1 MAQKYVLRK
10 IGKHLCNVVLVA
22 GTSAQLLA
30 PLVHADEAPASPATE
45 VAEGAPVASPEVA
58 TPTTATPT
66 SVTAETEGNTTV
78 EPERVVETTLAPPTV
93 GPNGEGTETNPPAEK
108 PVAEQ
113 QHKFSYNLNIEYEYQ
128 GSVIKVDATRTVDV
142 PDRVSADKGLD
153 AESSEIQAKT
163 GQMMIKDGIQY
174 RLASVKSITK
184 EAFEEGPTRTHVN
197 MKIRFELE
205 VIDQTTGETPT
216 SETPTSE
223 TPTSET
229 PTSETPTSETQQ
241 PRPVETFVTMTMI
254 DNKGAFVQPKV
265 RWTSPLDVETTYPV
279 GSQILVDET
288 YYEVLMV
295 HAESIV
301 TPRPD
306 MDRDLREIAYTV
318 EVKPVRT
325 VRFGYEL
332 NTIYRY
338 KDKQVKFEKVI
349 NVYDTRQT
357 RNGVLTMAI
366 YNFRNNTTDVVAQN
380 VHYKVKSIREEAG
393 DKEIRHGESIQVVN
407 LIVEL
412 DLANPVILNQ
422 DEAPTP
428 DLQEKPEAEAP
439 ISETGGSEELPAPD
453 ENVPTSETPTS
464 ETPTSETPTSET
476 PTSEDVVPNKDTENP
491 VVPSDAKPEPA
502 LVTTETPTIVSET
515 PKDATGPG
523 TSQDEPSADV
533 TGKDQPVIENNANH
547 LVGGGQTTEKPKE
560 ESSDKERLPETGTES
575 VIGTVIAGIG
585 SILGSIGLVA
595 RKKQ

>member
-1 MAQKYVLRK
+1 
-10 IGKHLCNVVLVA
+10 
-22 GTSAQLLA
+22 
-30 PLVHADEAPASPATE
+30 
-45 VAEGAPVASPEVA
+45 
-58 TPTTATPT
+58 
-66 SVTAETEGNTTV
+66 
-78 EPERVVETTLAPPTV
+78 
-93 GPNGEGTETNPPAEK
+93 
-108 PVAEQ
+108 
-113 QHKFSYNLNIEYEYQ
+113 
-128 GSVIKVDATRTVDV
+128 
-142 PDRVSADKGLD
+142 
-153 AESSEIQAKT
+153 
-163 GQMMIKDGIQY
+163 
-174 RLASVKSITK
+174 
-184 EAFEEGPTRTHVN
+184 
-197 MKIRFELE
+197 
-205 VIDQTTGETPT
+205 
-216 SETPTSE
+216 
-223 TPTSET
+223 
-229 PTSETPTSETQQ
+229 
-241 PRPVETFVTMTMI
+241 MTMI

-265 RWTSPLDVETTYPV
+265 RWTSPLDVETTYPL
-279 GSQILVDET
+279 GSQVLVDET
-288 YYEVLMV
+288 YYEVVVV

-412 DLANPVILNQ
+412 ESPKPIILDQ
-422 DEAPTP
+422 DEVPTP

-439 ISETGGSEELPAPD
+439 TSETGGSEELPAPD

-464 ETPTSETPTSET
+464 ETPTSETPTSE
-476 PTSEDVVPNKDTENP
+476 DVVPNKDNENP
-491 VVPSDAKPEPA
+491 VVPSDTKPEPA
-502 LVTTETPTIVSET
+502 LVTTETPTTVSET
-515 PKDATGPG
+515 PKVDETPKGDAPKDATGPG

-560 ESSDKERLPETGTES
+560 EASDKERLPETGTES

>member
-78 EPERVVETTLAPPTV
+78 EPERVVETTLAPPAV
-93 GPNGEGTETNPPAEK
+93 GPNGEGTETNPPVEK

-229 PTSETPTSETQQ
+229 PTSETQH
-241 PRPVETFVTMTMI
+241 PRPAETFVTMTMI

-439 ISETGGSEELPAPD
+439 TSETGGSEELPAPD

-464 ETPTSETPTSET
+464 E
-476 PTSEDVVPNKDTENP
+476 VPKKDDENP
-491 VVPSDAKPEPA
+491 VIPSDTKPEPA
-502 LVTTETPTIVSET
+502 VVTTETPTTVSETPKTET

-523 TSQDEPSADV
+523 TSKEEPSADV
-533 TGKDQPVIENNANH
+533 IGKDQPVIENNANR

-560 ESSDKERLPETGTES
+560 ETDDKGRLPETGAES

-585 SILGSIGLVA
+585 SILGSIGLVV

>member
-1 MAQKYVLRK
+1 MKQKYVLRK

-30 PLVHADEAPASPATE
+30 PLVHADEVPASPATE

-66 SVTAETEGNTTV
+66 SATAETEGNTTV
-78 EPERVVETTLAPPTV
+78 EPERVVETTLAPPAV
-93 GPNGEGTETNPPAEK
+93 GPNGEGAETNPPVEK

-142 PDRVSADKGLD
+142 PDRASADKGLD

-223 TPTSET
+223 T
-229 PTSETPTSETQQ
+229 QQ
-241 PRPVETFVTMTMI
+241 PRPAETFVTMTMI

-265 RWTSPLDVETTYPV
+265 RWTSPLDVETTYPL
-279 GSQILVDET
+279 GSQVLVDET
-288 YYEVLMV
+288 YYEVVVV

-428 DLQEKPEAEAP
+428 DLQEKPEAEVP
-439 ISETGGSEELPAPD
+439 TSETGGSEELPAPD

-464 ETPTSETPTSET
+464 ETPTSE
-476 PTSEDVVPNKDTENP
+476 DVVPNKDTENP
-491 VVPSDAKPEPA
+491 VIPSDTKPEPA
-502 LVTTETPTIVSET
+502 LVTTEKPTTVSETPKADETPKAET

-547 LVGGGQTTEKPKE
+547 LVGGNQTTEKPKE
-560 ESSDKERLPETGTES
+560 ETSDKERLPETGTES
-575 VIGTVIAGIG
+575 VIGTLIAGIG

>member
-1 MAQKYVLRK
+1 MKRKYVLRK

-30 PLVHADEAPASPATE
+30 PLVHADEVPASPATE
-45 VAEGAPVASPEVA
+45 VAQNTPVASPEVA

-66 SVTAETEGNTTV
+66 SATAETEGNTTV
-78 EPERVVETTLAPPTV
+78 EPERVVETTLAPPAV
-93 GPNGEGTETNPPAEK
+93 GPNGEGAETNPPTEK

-142 PDRVSADKGLD
+142 PDRASADKGLD

-223 TPTSET
+223 TPQS
-229 PTSETPTSETQQ
+229 
-241 PRPVETFVTMTMI
+241 RPAETFVTMTMV

-265 RWTSPLDVETTYPV
+265 RWNSPLDVETTYPV

-338 KDKQVKFEKVI
+338 KNKQVKFEKVI

-366 YNFRNNTTDVVAQN
+366 YNFRNSTTDVVAQN

-422 DEAPTP
+422 DETPTP

-439 ISETGGSEELPAPD
+439 TSETGGSEELPAPD

-464 ETPTSETPTSET
+464 ETPTSE
-476 PTSEDVVPNKDTENP
+476 DVVPNKDTENP
-491 VVPSDAKPEPA
+491 VIPSDTKPEPA
-502 LVTTETPTIVSET
+502 LVTTETPTTVFETPKADETPKAET

-523 TSQDEPSADV
+523 TSQDEPSTDV

-547 LVGGGQTTEKPKE
+547 LVGGNQTTEKPKE
-560 ESSDKERLPETGTES
+560 EASDKERLPETGTES
-575 VIGTVIAGIG
+575 VIGTLIAGIG

>member
-1 MAQKYVLRK
+1 
-10 IGKHLCNVVLVA
+10 
-22 GTSAQLLA
+22 
-30 PLVHADEAPASPATE
+30 
-45 VAEGAPVASPEVA
+45 
-58 TPTTATPT
+58 
-66 SVTAETEGNTTV
+66 
-78 EPERVVETTLAPPTV
+78 
-93 GPNGEGTETNPPAEK
+93 
-108 PVAEQ
+108 
-113 QHKFSYNLNIEYEYQ
+113 
-128 GSVIKVDATRTVDV
+128 
-142 PDRVSADKGLD
+142 
-153 AESSEIQAKT
+153 
-163 GQMMIKDGIQY
+163 
-174 RLASVKSITK
+174 
-184 EAFEEGPTRTHVN
+184 
-197 MKIRFELE
+197 
-205 VIDQTTGETPT
+205 
-216 SETPTSE
+216 
-223 TPTSET
+223 
-229 PTSETPTSETQQ
+229 
-241 PRPVETFVTMTMI
+241 MTMI

-265 RWTSPLDVETTYPV
+265 RWNSPLDVETTYPV

-338 KDKQVKFEKVI
+338 NDKQVKFEKVI

-439 ISETGGSEELPAPD
+439 TSETGGSEELPAPD

-464 ETPTSETPTSET
+464 ETPTSETPKVDEA
-476 PTSEDVVPNKDTENP
+476 PKV
-491 VVPSDAKPEPA
+491 
-502 LVTTETPTIVSET
+502 ET

-523 TSQDEPSADV
+523 TSKEEPSADV

-560 ESSDKERLPETGTES
+560 EASDKERLPETGAES
-575 VIGTVIAGIG
+575 VIGTLIAGIG

>member
-1 MAQKYVLRK
+1 MKQKYVLRK

-30 PLVHADEAPASPATE
+30 PLVHADEVPASPATE
-45 VAEGAPVASPEVA
+45 VAQNTPVASPEVA

-66 SVTAETEGNTTV
+66 SATAETEGNTTV
-78 EPERVVETTLAPPTV
+78 EPERVVETTLAPPAV
-93 GPNGEGTETNPPAEK
+93 GPNGEGTETNPPVEK

-128 GSVIKVDATRTVDV
+128 GSVLKVDATRTVDV
-142 PDRVSADKGLD
+142 PDRASADKGLD
-153 AESSEIQAKT
+153 VESSEIQAKT

-184 EAFEEGPTRTHVN
+184 ESFEEGPTRTHVN

-205 VIDQTTGETPT
+205 VIDQTTG
-216 SETPTSE
+216 
-223 TPTSET
+223 ET

-265 RWTSPLDVETTYPV
+265 RWTSPLDVETTYPL
-279 GSQILVDET
+279 GSQVLVDET
-288 YYEVLMV
+288 YYEVVVV

-412 DLANPVILNQ
+412 ESPKPIILDQ
-422 DEAPTP
+422 DEVPTP

-439 ISETGGSEELPAPD
+439 TSETGGSEELPAPD

-464 ETPTSETPTSET
+464 ETPTSETPTSE
-476 PTSEDVVPNKDTENP
+476 DVVPNKDNENP
-491 VVPSDAKPEPA
+491 VVPSDTKPEPA
-502 LVTTETPTIVSET
+502 LVTTETPTTVSET
-515 PKDATGPG
+515 PKVDETPKGDAPKDATGPG

-560 ESSDKERLPETGTES
+560 EASDKERLPETGTES

>member
-1 MAQKYVLRK
+1 MQKYVLRK

-22 GTSAQLLA
+22 GTSAQLLT
-30 PLVHADEAPASPATE
+30 PLVHADEVPASPATE
-45 VAEGAPVASPEVA
+45 ATQGAPVVSPEVE
-58 TPTTATPT
+58 TPTSATPT
-66 SVTAETEGNTTV
+66 SATAETEGNTTV
-78 EPERVVETTLAPPTV
+78 EPERVVETTLAPPAV
-93 GPNGEGTETNPPAEK
+93 GPNGEGTETNPPIEK

-142 PDRVSADKGLD
+142 PDRASADKGLD
-153 AESSEIQAKT
+153 VESSEIQAKT

-223 TPTSET
+223 T
-229 PTSETPTSETQQ
+229 QH
-241 PRPVETFVTMTMI
+241 PRPAETFVTMTMI

-265 RWTSPLDVETTYPV
+265 RWTSPLDVETTYPL
-279 GSQILVDET
+279 GSQVLVDET
-288 YYEVLMV
+288 YYEVVVV

-422 DEAPTP
+422 DETPTP

-439 ISETGGSEELPAPD
+439 TSETGGSEELPAPD

-464 ETPTSETPTSET
+464 ETPTSETPTSE
-476 PTSEDVVPNKDTENP
+476 DVVPNKDTENP
-491 VVPSDAKPEPA
+491 VIPSDTKPEPA
-502 LVTTETPTIVSET
+502 LVTTETPNTVSETPKADEAPKVET

-547 LVGGGQTTEKPKE
+547 LVGGNQTTEKPKE
-560 ESSDKERLPETGTES
+560 EASDKERLPETGTES
-575 VIGTVIAGIG
+575 VIGTLIVGIG

>member
-1 MAQKYVLRK
+1 
-10 IGKHLCNVVLVA
+10 
-22 GTSAQLLA
+22 
-30 PLVHADEAPASPATE
+30 
-45 VAEGAPVASPEVA
+45 
-58 TPTTATPT
+58 
-66 SVTAETEGNTTV
+66 
-78 EPERVVETTLAPPTV
+78 
-93 GPNGEGTETNPPAEK
+93 
-108 PVAEQ
+108 
-113 QHKFSYNLNIEYEYQ
+113 
-128 GSVIKVDATRTVDV
+128 
-142 PDRVSADKGLD
+142 
-153 AESSEIQAKT
+153 
-163 GQMMIKDGIQY
+163 
-174 RLASVKSITK
+174 
-184 EAFEEGPTRTHVN
+184 
-197 MKIRFELE
+197 
-205 VIDQTTGETPT
+205 
-216 SETPTSE
+216 
-223 TPTSET
+223 
-229 PTSETPTSETQQ
+229 
-241 PRPVETFVTMTMI
+241 MTMV

-265 RWTSPLDVETTYPV
+265 RWNSPLDVETTYPL

-288 YYEVLMV
+288 YYEVVVV

-428 DLQEKPEAEAP
+428 DLQEKPEAEVP
-439 ISETGGSEELPAPD
+439 TSETGGSEELPAPD

-464 ETPTSETPTSET
+464 E
-476 PTSEDVVPNKDTENP
+476 DVVPNKDTENP
-491 VVPSDAKPEPA
+491 VIPSDTKPEPA
-502 LVTTETPTIVSET
+502 LVTTETPTTVSET
-515 PKDATGPG
+515 PKGDAPKDATGPG

-547 LVGGGQTTEKPKE
+547 LVGGNQTTEKPKE
-560 ESSDKERLPETGTES
+560 EASDKERLPETGAES

>member
-1 MAQKYVLRK
+1 
-10 IGKHLCNVVLVA
+10 
-22 GTSAQLLA
+22 
-30 PLVHADEAPASPATE
+30 
-45 VAEGAPVASPEVA
+45 
-58 TPTTATPT
+58 
-66 SVTAETEGNTTV
+66 
-78 EPERVVETTLAPPTV
+78 
-93 GPNGEGTETNPPAEK
+93 
-108 PVAEQ
+108 
-113 QHKFSYNLNIEYEYQ
+113 
-128 GSVIKVDATRTVDV
+128 
-142 PDRVSADKGLD
+142 
-153 AESSEIQAKT
+153 
-163 GQMMIKDGIQY
+163 
-174 RLASVKSITK
+174 
-184 EAFEEGPTRTHVN
+184 
-197 MKIRFELE
+197 
-205 VIDQTTGETPT
+205 
-216 SETPTSE
+216 
-223 TPTSET
+223 
-229 PTSETPTSETQQ
+229 
-241 PRPVETFVTMTMI
+241 MI
-254 DNKGAFVQPKV
+254 DNKGAFVQSKV
-265 RWTSPLDVETTYPV
+265 RWTSPLDVETTYPL
-279 GSQILVDET
+279 GSQVLVDET
-288 YYEVLMV
+288 YYEVVVV

-428 DLQEKPEAEAP
+428 DLQEKPEAEVP
-439 ISETGGSEELPAPD
+439 TSETGGSEELPAPD

-464 ETPTSETPTSET
+464 ETPTSETPTSE
-476 PTSEDVVPNKDTENP
+476 EVVPNKDNENP
-491 VVPSDAKPEPA
+491 VIPSDTKP
-502 LVTTETPTIVSET
+502 ET
-515 PKDATGPG
+515 PKNV
-523 TSQDEPSADV
+523 S
-533 TGKDQPVIENNANH
+533 GKDQPVIENNANH
-547 LVGGGQTTEKPKE
+547 LVGGNQTTEKPKE
-560 ESSDKERLPETGTES
+560 EASDKERLPETGTES

-585 SILGSIGLVA
+585 SILGSVGLVA

>member
-1 MAQKYVLRK
+1 
-10 IGKHLCNVVLVA
+10 
-22 GTSAQLLA
+22 
-30 PLVHADEAPASPATE
+30 
-45 VAEGAPVASPEVA
+45 
-58 TPTTATPT
+58 
-66 SVTAETEGNTTV
+66 
-78 EPERVVETTLAPPTV
+78 
-93 GPNGEGTETNPPAEK
+93 
-108 PVAEQ
+108 
-113 QHKFSYNLNIEYEYQ
+113 
-128 GSVIKVDATRTVDV
+128 
-142 PDRVSADKGLD
+142 
-153 AESSEIQAKT
+153 
-163 GQMMIKDGIQY
+163 
-174 RLASVKSITK
+174 
-184 EAFEEGPTRTHVN
+184 
-197 MKIRFELE
+197 
-205 VIDQTTGETPT
+205 
-216 SETPTSE
+216 
-223 TPTSET
+223 
-229 PTSETPTSETQQ
+229 
-241 PRPVETFVTMTMI
+241 MTMI

-265 RWTSPLDVETTYPV
+265 RWNSPLDVETTYPV

-380 VHYKVKSIREEAG
+380 VHYKVKSIREESG

-439 ISETGGSEELPAPD
+439 TSETGGSEELPAPD

-464 ETPTSETPTSET
+464 ETPMSETPTSET
-476 PTSEDVVPNKDTENP
+476 PTSEEVVPNKDNENP
-491 VVPSDAKPEPA
+491 VVPSDTKPEPA
-502 LVTTETPTIVSET
+502 LVTTETPTTVSETPKVDEAPKVET

-523 TSQDEPSADV
+523 TLQDEPSKDV

-575 VIGTVIAGIG
+575 VIGTLIAGIG

>member
-1 MAQKYVLRK
+1 MTQKHVLRK
-10 IGKHLCNVVLVA
+10 IGKHLCNVVLVT

-30 PLVHADEAPASPATE
+30 PLVHADEVPASPATE
-45 VAEGAPVASPEVA
+45 VGQNAPVASPEVV

-66 SVTAETEGNTTV
+66 SATAETEGNTTV
-78 EPERVVETTLAPPTV
+78 EPERVVETTLAPPAV
-93 GPNGEGTETNPPAEK
+93 GPNGEGAETNPPTEK

-142 PDRVSADKGLD
+142 PDRASADKGLD

-223 TPTSET
+223 T
-229 PTSETPTSETQQ
+229 QQ
-241 PRPVETFVTMTMI
+241 PRPAETFVTMTMV

-265 RWTSPLDVETTYPV
+265 RWNSPLDVETTYPL

-288 YYEVLMV
+288 YYEVVVV

-357 RNGVLTMAI
+357 RNGVLTMTI

-428 DLQEKPEAEAP
+428 DLQEKPESEAP
-439 ISETGGSEELPAPD
+439 TSETGGSEELPAPE

-464 ETPTSETPTSET
+464 ETPTSETPTSE
-476 PTSEDVVPNKDTENP
+476 EVVPNKDNEKP
-491 VVPSDAKPEPA
+491 VVPSDTKPEPA
-502 LVTTETPTIVSET
+502 LVTTETPTTVSET
-515 PKDATGPG
+515 PKGDVPKDATGPG
-523 TSQDEPSADV
+523 TSKDEPSADV

-560 ESSDKERLPETGTES
+560 ESSDKERLPETGAES

>member
-1 MAQKYVLRK
+1 M
-10 IGKHLCNVVLVA
+10 
-22 GTSAQLLA
+22 
-30 PLVHADEAPASPATE
+30 
-45 VAEGAPVASPEVA
+45 
-58 TPTTATPT
+58 
-66 SVTAETEGNTTV
+66 
-78 EPERVVETTLAPPTV
+78 
-93 GPNGEGTETNPPAEK
+93 
-108 PVAEQ
+108 
-113 QHKFSYNLNIEYEYQ
+113 
-128 GSVIKVDATRTVDV
+128 
-142 PDRVSADKGLD
+142 
-153 AESSEIQAKT
+153 
-163 GQMMIKDGIQY
+163 
-174 RLASVKSITK
+174 
-184 EAFEEGPTRTHVN
+184 
-197 MKIRFELE
+197 
-205 VIDQTTGETPT
+205 
-216 SETPTSE
+216 
-223 TPTSET
+223 
-229 PTSETPTSETQQ
+229 
-241 PRPVETFVTMTMI
+241 
-254 DNKGAFVQPKV
+254 
-265 RWTSPLDVETTYPV
+265 
-279 GSQILVDET
+279 
-288 YYEVLMV
+288 
-295 HAESIV
+295 

-357 RNGVLTMAI
+357 RNGVLTMTI

-393 DKEIRHGESIQVVN
+393 DKDIRHGESIQVVN

-428 DLQEKPEAEAP
+428 DLQEKPESEAP
-439 ISETGGSEELPAPD
+439 TSETGGSEELPAPD

-476 PTSEDVVPNKDTENP
+476 PTSEEVVPNKDNENP
-491 VVPSDAKPEPA
+491 VVPSDTKPEPA
-502 LVTTETPTIVSET
+502 LVTTETPTTVSET
-515 PKDATGPG
+515 PKGDAPKDATGPG
-523 TSQDEPSADV
+523 TSKDEPSVDV

-560 ESSDKERLPETGTES
+560 ESSDKERLPETGAES
-575 VIGTVIAGIG
+575 VIGAVIAGIG

>member
-1 MAQKYVLRK
+1 MAQKHVLRK
-10 IGKHLCNVVLVA
+10 IGKHLCNVVLVT

-30 PLVHADEAPASPATE
+30 PLVHADEVPASPATE
-45 VAEGAPVASPEVA
+45 VAQNAPVASPEVA

-66 SVTAETEGNTTV
+66 SAAVETEGNTTV
-78 EPERVVETTLAPPTV
+78 EPERVVETTLAPPAV
-93 GPNGEGTETNPPAEK
+93 GPNGEGAETNPPVEK

-142 PDRVSADKGLD
+142 PDRASADKGLD

-229 PTSETPTSETQQ
+229 PTSETQQ

-265 RWTSPLDVETTYPV
+265 RWTSPLDVETTYPL
-279 GSQILVDET
+279 GSQVLVDET
-288 YYEVLMV
+288 YYEVVVV

-357 RNGVLTMAI
+357 RNGVLTMTI
-366 YNFRNNTTDVVAQN
+366 YNFRNNTTDVMAQN

-439 ISETGGSEELPAPD
+439 TSETGGSEELPAPD

-464 ETPTSETPTSET
+464 ETPTSE
-476 PTSEDVVPNKDTENP
+476 DVVPNKDTENP
-491 VVPSDAKPEPA
+491 VIPSDTKPEPA
-502 LVTTETPTIVSET
+502 VVTTETPTTVSETPKSDT

-547 LVGGGQTTEKPKE
+547 LVGGNQTTEKPKE
-560 ESSDKERLPETGTES
+560 ETSDKERLPETGTES
-575 VIGTVIAGIG
+575 VIGTLIAGIG

>member
-1 MAQKYVLRK
+1 
-10 IGKHLCNVVLVA
+10 
-22 GTSAQLLA
+22 
-30 PLVHADEAPASPATE
+30 
-45 VAEGAPVASPEVA
+45 
-58 TPTTATPT
+58 
-66 SVTAETEGNTTV
+66 
-78 EPERVVETTLAPPTV
+78 
-93 GPNGEGTETNPPAEK
+93 
-108 PVAEQ
+108 
-113 QHKFSYNLNIEYEYQ
+113 
-128 GSVIKVDATRTVDV
+128 
-142 PDRVSADKGLD
+142 
-153 AESSEIQAKT
+153 
-163 GQMMIKDGIQY
+163 
-174 RLASVKSITK
+174 
-184 EAFEEGPTRTHVN
+184 
-197 MKIRFELE
+197 
-205 VIDQTTGETPT
+205 
-216 SETPTSE
+216 
-223 TPTSET
+223 
-229 PTSETPTSETQQ
+229 
-241 PRPVETFVTMTMI
+241 MTMI

-265 RWTSPLDVETTYPV
+265 RWTSPLDVETTYPL
-279 GSQILVDET
+279 GSQVLVDET
-288 YYEVLMV
+288 YYEVVVV

-428 DLQEKPEAEAP
+428 DLQEKPEAE
-439 ISETGGSEELPAPD
+439 
-453 ENVPTSETPTS
+453 
-464 ETPTSETPTSET
+464 TPTSETPTSET
-476 PTSEDVVPNKDTENP
+476 PTSEDVVPNKDNENP

-502 LVTTETPTIVSET
+502 LVTTETPTTVSET
-515 PKDATGPG
+515 PKVETPKTETPKDTTGPG

-560 ESSDKERLPETGTES
+560 EASDKERLPETGTES

>member
-205 VIDQTTGETPT
+205 VIDQTTG
-216 SETPTSE
+216 ETPTSE

>member
-1 MAQKYVLRK
+1 MTRKYVLRK

-30 PLVHADEAPASPATE
+30 PLVHADEVPASPATE

-58 TPTTATPT
+58 TPTSATPT
-66 SVTAETEGNTTV
+66 SATAETEGNTTV
-78 EPERVVETTLAPPTV
+78 EPERVVETTLAPPAV
-93 GPNGEGTETNPPAEK
+93 GPNGEGAETNPPVEK
-108 PVAEQ
+108 PIAEQ

-142 PDRVSADKGLD
+142 PDRASADKGLD

-229 PTSETPTSETQQ
+229 PTSETQQ
-241 PRPVETFVTMTMI
+241 PRPAETFVTMTMI

-265 RWTSPLDVETTYPV
+265 RWTSPLDVETTYPL
-279 GSQILVDET
+279 GSQVLVDET
-288 YYEVLMV
+288 YYEVVVV

-301 TPRPD
+301 TSRPD

-357 RNGVLTMAI
+357 LNGVLTMAI

-439 ISETGGSEELPAPD
+439 TSETGGSEELPAPD

-464 ETPTSETPTSET
+464 ETPTSE
-476 PTSEDVVPNKDTENP
+476 DVVPNKDTENP
-491 VVPSDAKPEPA
+491 VIPSDTKPEPA
-502 LVTTETPTIVSET
+502 LVTTETPTTVSET
-515 PKDATGPG
+515 PKVETPKTETPKDTTGPG

-560 ESSDKERLPETGTES
+560 EASDKERLPETGAES

>member
-1 MAQKYVLRK
+1 MKQKYVLRK

-30 PLVHADEAPASPATE
+30 PLVHADEVPASPATE
-45 VAEGAPVASPEVA
+45 VAQNTPVASPEVA

-66 SVTAETEGNTTV
+66 SATAETEGNTTV
-78 EPERVVETTLAPPTV
+78 EPERVVETTLAPPAV
-93 GPNGEGTETNPPAEK
+93 GPNGEGTETNPPTEK

-142 PDRVSADKGLD
+142 PDRASADKGLD

-223 TPTSET
+223 T
-229 PTSETPTSETQQ
+229 QQ
-241 PRPVETFVTMTMI
+241 PRPAETFVTMTMV

-265 RWTSPLDVETTYPV
+265 RWNSPLDVETTYPL

-288 YYEVLMV
+288 YYEVVVV

-439 ISETGGSEELPAPD
+439 TSETGGSEELPAPD

-464 ETPTSETPTSET
+464 EE
-476 PTSEDVVPNKDTENP
+476 VVPNKDNENP
-491 VVPSDAKPEPA
+491 VVPSDTKPEPA
-502 LVTTETPTIVSET
+502 LVTTETPTTVSET
-515 PKDATGPG
+515 PKGDAPKDATGPG
-523 TSQDEPSADV
+523 TSKDEPSADV

-560 ESSDKERLPETGTES
+560 EASDKERLPETGAES

>member
-1 MAQKYVLRK
+1 M
-10 IGKHLCNVVLVA
+10 
-22 GTSAQLLA
+22 
-30 PLVHADEAPASPATE
+30 
-45 VAEGAPVASPEVA
+45 
-58 TPTTATPT
+58 
-66 SVTAETEGNTTV
+66 
-78 EPERVVETTLAPPTV
+78 
-93 GPNGEGTETNPPAEK
+93 
-108 PVAEQ
+108 
-113 QHKFSYNLNIEYEYQ
+113 
-128 GSVIKVDATRTVDV
+128 
-142 PDRVSADKGLD
+142 D

-174 RLASVKSITK
+174 RLASVKSVTK
-184 EAFEEGPTRTHVN
+184 ESFEEGPTRTHVN

-205 VIDQTTGETPT
+205 VIDQTTGA
-216 SETPTSE
+216 TPTSE

-241 PRPVETFVTMTMI
+241 PRPAETFVTMTMV

-265 RWTSPLDVETTYPV
+265 RWNSPLDVETTYPL

-288 YYEVLMV
+288 YYEVVVV

-412 DLANPVILNQ
+412 ESPKPIILDQ
-422 DEAPTP
+422 DAVPTP

-439 ISETGGSEELPAPD
+439 TSETGGSEELPAPD

-464 ETPTSETPTSET
+464 E
-476 PTSEDVVPNKDTENP
+476 DVVPNKDNENP
-491 VVPSDAKPEPA
+491 VVPSDTKPEPA
-502 LVTTETPTIVSET
+502 LVTTETPTTVSETPKVDETPKVET

-547 LVGGGQTTEKPKE
+547 LVGGNQTTEKPKE
-560 ESSDKERLPETGTES
+560 EASDKERLPETGAES

>member
-78 EPERVVETTLAPPTV
+78 EPERVVETTLAPPAV
-93 GPNGEGTETNPPAEK
+93 GPNGEGTETNPPVEK

-229 PTSETPTSETQQ
+229 PTSETPTSETQH
-241 PRPVETFVTMTMI
+241 PRPAETFVTMTMI

-439 ISETGGSEELPAPD
+439 TSETGGSEELPAPD

-464 ETPTSETPTSET
+464 E
-476 PTSEDVVPNKDTENP
+476 VPKKDDENP
-491 VVPSDAKPEPA
+491 VIPSDTKPEPA
-502 LVTTETPTIVSET
+502 VVTTETPTTVSETPKTET

-523 TSQDEPSADV
+523 TSKEEPSADV
-533 TGKDQPVIENNANH
+533 IGKDQPVIENNANR

-560 ESSDKERLPETGTES
+560 ETDDKGRLPETGAES

-585 SILGSIGLVA
+585 SILGSIGLVV

>member
-45 VAEGAPVASPEVA
+45 VAEGAPVASPEVT

-223 TPTSET
+223 T
-229 PTSETPTSETQQ
+229 QQ

-265 RWTSPLDVETTYPV
+265 RWTSPLDVETTYPL
-279 GSQILVDET
+279 GSQVLVDET
-288 YYEVLMV
+288 YYEVVVV

-439 ISETGGSEELPAPD
+439 TSETGGSEELPAPD

-464 ETPTSETPTSET
+464 ETPTSE
-476 PTSEDVVPNKDTENP
+476 DVVPNKDTENP
-491 VVPSDAKPEPA
+491 VIPSDTKPEPA
-502 LVTTETPTIVSET
+502 LVTTETPTTVSETPKVDEAPKVET

-533 TGKDQPVIENNANH
+533 SGKDQPVIENNANH

-575 VIGTVIAGIG
+575 VIGTLIAGIG

>member
-1 MAQKYVLRK
+1 MAQKHVLRK

-22 GTSAQLLA
+22 GTSAQLVA

-45 VAEGAPVASPEVA
+45 VTEGAPVASPEVA
-58 TPTTATPT
+58 TSTSATPT
-66 SVTAETEGNTTV
+66 SQATPEIEGNTTV
-78 EPERVVETTLAPPTV
+78 EPERVVETTLAPPAV
-93 GPNGEGTETNPPAEK
+93 GQNGEGTETNPPVEK

-142 PDRVSADKGLD
+142 PDRASADKGLD
-153 AESSEIQAKT
+153 VESSEIQAKT

-223 TPTSET
+223 T
-229 PTSETPTSETQQ
+229 QQ
-241 PRPVETFVTMTMI
+241 PRPAETFVTMTMV

-265 RWTSPLDVETTYPV
+265 RWNSPLDVETTYPL

-288 YYEVLMV
+288 YYEVVVV

-357 RNGVLTMAI
+357 RNGVLMMTI
-366 YNFRNNTTDVVAQN
+366 YNFRNNTTDVVVQN

-439 ISETGGSEELPAPD
+439 TSETGGSEELPAPD
-453 ENVPTSETPTS
+453 ENVPTSDTPTS
-464 ETPTSETPTSET
+464 ETPTSETPTSE
-476 PTSEDVVPNKDTENP
+476 EVVPNKDNENP
-491 VVPSDAKPEPA
+491 VVPSDTKPEPA
-502 LVTTETPTIVSET
+502 LVTTETPTTVSET
-515 PKDATGPG
+515 PKGDAPKDATGPG

-560 ESSDKERLPETGTES
+560 ESSDKERLPETGAES

-585 SILGSIGLVA
+585 SILGSIGLVV

>member
-1 MAQKYVLRK
+1 
-10 IGKHLCNVVLVA
+10 
-22 GTSAQLLA
+22 
-30 PLVHADEAPASPATE
+30 
-45 VAEGAPVASPEVA
+45 
-58 TPTTATPT
+58 
-66 SVTAETEGNTTV
+66 
-78 EPERVVETTLAPPTV
+78 
-93 GPNGEGTETNPPAEK
+93 
-108 PVAEQ
+108 
-113 QHKFSYNLNIEYEYQ
+113 
-128 GSVIKVDATRTVDV
+128 
-142 PDRVSADKGLD
+142 
-153 AESSEIQAKT
+153 
-163 GQMMIKDGIQY
+163 
-174 RLASVKSITK
+174 
-184 EAFEEGPTRTHVN
+184 
-197 MKIRFELE
+197 
-205 VIDQTTGETPT
+205 
-216 SETPTSE
+216 
-223 TPTSET
+223 
-229 PTSETPTSETQQ
+229 
-241 PRPVETFVTMTMI
+241 MI

-265 RWTSPLDVETTYPV
+265 RWTSPLDVETTYPL
-279 GSQILVDET
+279 GSQVLVDET
-288 YYEVLMV
+288 YYEVVVV

-366 YNFRNNTTDVVAQN
+366 YNFRNNTTDVVVQD

-393 DKEIRHGESIQVVN
+393 DKEMRHGESIQVVN

-412 DLANPVILNQ
+412 ESPKPIILDQ
-422 DEAPTP
+422 DEVPTP

-439 ISETGGSEELPAPD
+439 TSETGGSEELPAPD

-464 ETPTSETPTSET
+464 ETPTSETPTSE
-476 PTSEDVVPNKDTENP
+476 DVVPNKDTENP
-491 VVPSDAKPEPA
+491 VIPSDTKPEPA
-502 LVTTETPTIVSET
+502 LVTTETPTTVSETPKADETPKAET

-523 TSQDEPSADV
+523 TSQDEPSADF

-575 VIGTVIAGIG
+575 VIGTLIAGIG

>member
-30 PLVHADEAPASPATE
+30 PFVHADEVPASPATE
-45 VAEGAPVASPEVA
+45 VAQNTPVASPEVA

-66 SVTAETEGNTTV
+66 SATAETEGNTTV
-78 EPERVVETTLAPPTV
+78 EPERVVETTLAPPAV
-93 GPNGEGTETNPPAEK
+93 GPNGEGAETNPPVEK

-142 PDRVSADKGLD
+142 PDRASADKGLD

-163 GQMMIKDGIQY
+163 GQIFIKDGIQY
-174 RLASVKSITK
+174 RLSSVKSITR
-184 EAFEEGPTRTHVN
+184 EAFEEGPTRTHIN

-216 SETPTSE
+216 SET
-223 TPTSET
+223 
-229 PTSETPTSETQQ
+229 QQ
-241 PRPVETFVTMTMI
+241 PRPAETFVTMTMV

-265 RWTSPLDVETTYPV
+265 RWNSPLDVETTYPL

-288 YYEVLMV
+288 YYEVVVV

-301 TPRPD
+301 TLRPD

-439 ISETGGSEELPAPD
+439 TSETGGSEELPAPD

-464 ETPTSETPTSET
+464 ETPTSETPTSE
-476 PTSEDVVPNKDTENP
+476 EVVPNKDNEKP
-491 VVPSDAKPEPA
+491 VIPSDTKPEPA
-502 LVTTETPTIVSET
+502 LVTTETPTTVSET
-515 PKDATGPG
+515 PKGDAPKDATGPG
-523 TSQDEPSADV
+523 TLQDEPSADV

-547 LVGGGQTTEKPKE
+547 LVGGNQTTEKPKE
-560 ESSDKERLPETGTES
+560 ESSDKERLPETGAES
-575 VIGTVIAGIG
+575 VIGTLIAGIG
-585 SILGSIGLVA
+585 SILGSIGLVV

>member
-1 MAQKYVLRK
+1 M
-10 IGKHLCNVVLVA
+10 
-22 GTSAQLLA
+22 
-30 PLVHADEAPASPATE
+30 
-45 VAEGAPVASPEVA
+45 
-58 TPTTATPT
+58 
-66 SVTAETEGNTTV
+66 

-216 SETPTSE
+216 SET
-223 TPTSET
+223 
-229 PTSETPTSETQQ
+229 QQ

-265 RWTSPLDVETTYPV
+265 RWTSPLDVETTYPL
-279 GSQILVDET
+279 GSQVLVDET
-288 YYEVLMV
+288 YYEVVMV

-439 ISETGGSEELPAPD
+439 TSETGGSEELPAPD

-464 ETPTSETPTSET
+464 ETPTSE
-476 PTSEDVVPNKDTENP
+476 DVVPNKDTENP
-491 VVPSDAKPEPA
+491 VIPSDTKPEPA
-502 LVTTETPTIVSET
+502 LVTTETPTTVSETPKVDEAPKVKT

-533 TGKDQPVIENNANH
+533 SGKDQPVIENNANH

-575 VIGTVIAGIG
+575 VIGILIAGIG

>member
-1 MAQKYVLRK
+1 MAQKHVLRK
-10 IGKHLCNVVLVA
+10 IGKHLCNVVLVT
-22 GTSAQLLA
+22 GTSVQLLA
-30 PLVHADEAPASPATE
+30 PLVHADEVPASPATE

-78 EPERVVETTLAPPTV
+78 EPERVVETTLAPPAV

-142 PDRVSADKGLD
+142 PDRGSADKGLD
-153 AESSEIQAKT
+153 VESSEIQAKT

-223 TPTSET
+223 T
-229 PTSETPTSETQQ
+229 QH
-241 PRPVETFVTMTMI
+241 PRPAETFVTMTMI

-265 RWTSPLDVETTYPV
+265 RWNSPLDVETTYPV

-318 EVKPVRT
+318 EVKSVRT

-332 NTIYRY
+332 NTIYHY

-357 RNGVLTMAI
+357 RNGVLTMVI

-422 DEAPTP
+422 DEAPAP
-428 DLQEKPEAEAP
+428 DLQEKPESEAP
-439 ISETGGSEELPAPD
+439 TSETGGSEELPAPD

-464 ETPTSETPTSET
+464 ETPTSE
-476 PTSEDVVPNKDTENP
+476 DVVPNKDTENP
-491 VVPSDAKPEPA
+491 VVPSDIKPEPA
-502 LVTTETPTIVSET
+502 LVTTETPTTVSETPKVDEAPKVET

-547 LVGGGQTTEKPKE
+547 LVGGNQTTEKPKE
-560 ESSDKERLPETGTES
+560 ESSDKERLPETGAES

-585 SILGSIGLVA
+585 SILGSVGLVA

>member
-78 EPERVVETTLAPPTV
+78 EPERVVETTLAPPAV
-93 GPNGEGTETNPPAEK
+93 GPNGEGTETNPPVEK

-223 TPTSET
+223 T
-229 PTSETPTSETQQ
+229 QH
-241 PRPVETFVTMTMI
+241 PRPAETFVTMTMI

-439 ISETGGSEELPAPD
+439 TSETGGSEELPAPD

-464 ETPTSETPTSET
+464 E
-476 PTSEDVVPNKDTENP
+476 VPKKDDENP
-491 VVPSDAKPEPA
+491 VIPSDTKPEPA
-502 LVTTETPTIVSET
+502 VVTTETPTTVSETPKTET

-523 TSQDEPSADV
+523 TSKEEPSADV
-533 TGKDQPVIENNANH
+533 IGKDQPVIENNANR

-560 ESSDKERLPETGTES
+560 ETDDKGRLPETGAES

-585 SILGSIGLVA
+585 SILGSIGLVV

>member
-1 MAQKYVLRK
+1 
-10 IGKHLCNVVLVA
+10 
-22 GTSAQLLA
+22 
-30 PLVHADEAPASPATE
+30 
-45 VAEGAPVASPEVA
+45 
-58 TPTTATPT
+58 
-66 SVTAETEGNTTV
+66 
-78 EPERVVETTLAPPTV
+78 
-93 GPNGEGTETNPPAEK
+93 
-108 PVAEQ
+108 
-113 QHKFSYNLNIEYEYQ
+113 
-128 GSVIKVDATRTVDV
+128 
-142 PDRVSADKGLD
+142 
-153 AESSEIQAKT
+153 
-163 GQMMIKDGIQY
+163 
-174 RLASVKSITK
+174 
-184 EAFEEGPTRTHVN
+184 
-197 MKIRFELE
+197 
-205 VIDQTTGETPT
+205 
-216 SETPTSE
+216 
-223 TPTSET
+223 
-229 PTSETPTSETQQ
+229 
-241 PRPVETFVTMTMI
+241 MTMV

-265 RWTSPLDVETTYPV
+265 RWNSPLDVETTYPL
-279 GSQILVDET
+279 GSQVLVGET
-288 YYEVLMV
+288 YYEVVVV

-439 ISETGGSEELPAPD
+439 TSETGGSEELPAPD

-464 ETPTSETPTSET
+464 ETPTSEN
-476 PTSEDVVPNKDTENP
+476 VVPNKDNENP
-491 VVPSDAKPEPA
+491 VVPSDTKPEPA
-502 LVTTETPTIVSET
+502 LVTTETPTAVSETPKVET

-560 ESSDKERLPETGTES
+560 ETDDKERLPETGAES

>member
-1 MAQKYVLRK
+1 MKQKYTLRK

-22 GTSAQLLA
+22 GTSAQLLT
-30 PLVHADEAPASPATE
+30 PFVHADEAPASPATE
-45 VAEGAPVASPEVA
+45 ATQGVPVASPEVA

-66 SVTAETEGNTTV
+66 SATAETEGNTTV
-78 EPERVVETTLAPPTV
+78 EPEKVVETTLAPPAV
-93 GPNGEGTETNPPAEK
+93 GPNGEGTETNPPIEK

-142 PDRVSADKGLD
+142 PDRASADKGLD
-153 AESSEIQAKT
+153 VESSEIQAKT

-223 TPTSET
+223 T
-229 PTSETPTSETQQ
+229 QQ
-241 PRPVETFVTMTMI
+241 PRPAETFVTMTMV

-265 RWTSPLDVETTYPV
+265 RWNSPLDVETTYPL

-288 YYEVLMV
+288 YYEVVVV

-393 DKEIRHGESIQVVN
+393 DKEMRHGESIQVVN

-422 DEAPTP
+422 DDAPTP

-439 ISETGGSEELPAPD
+439 TSETGGSEELPAPD

-464 ETPTSETPTSET
+464 ETPTSETPR
-476 PTSEDVVPNKDTENP
+476 SEDVVPNKDNENP

-502 LVTTETPTIVSET
+502 LVTTETPTTVSET
-515 PKDATGPG
+515 PKVETPKTETPKDTTGPG

-560 ESSDKERLPETGTES
+560 EASDKERLPETGAES

>member
-1 MAQKYVLRK
+1 MKQKHVLRK

-22 GTSAQLLA
+22 GTSAQLVA

-45 VAEGAPVASPEVA
+45 VAQNAPVASSEVA
-58 TPTTATPT
+58 TPTSATPT
-66 SVTAETEGNTTV
+66 SATAETEGNTTV
-78 EPERVVETTLAPPTV
+78 EPERVVETTLAPPAV
-93 GPNGEGTETNPPAEK
+93 GPNGEGTETNPPVEK

-113 QHKFSYNLNIEYEYQ
+113 QHKFSYNLNIEYEYK

-174 RLASVKSITK
+174 RLVSVKSITK
-184 EAFEEGPTRTHVN
+184 ESFEEGPTRTYVN

-223 TPTSET
+223 T
-229 PTSETPTSETQQ
+229 QQ
-241 PRPVETFVTMTMI
+241 SRPAETFVTMTMI

-265 RWTSPLDVETTYPV
+265 RWNSPLDVETTYPL
-279 GSQILVDET
+279 GSQVLVGET
-288 YYEVLMV
+288 YYEVVVV

-332 NTIYRY
+332 NTVYRY

-439 ISETGGSEELPAPD
+439 TSETGGSEELPAPD

-464 ETPTSETPTSET
+464 E
-476 PTSEDVVPNKDTENP
+476 DVVPNKDTENP
-491 VVPSDAKPEPA
+491 VIPSDTKPEPA
-502 LVTTETPTIVSET
+502 LVTTETPTTVSETPKADETPKAET

-547 LVGGGQTTEKPKE
+547 LVGGNQTTEKPKE
-560 ESSDKERLPETGTES
+560 EASDKERLPETGTES
-575 VIGTVIAGIG
+575 VIGTLIAGIG
-585 SILGSIGLVA
+585 SILGSIGLVT

>member
-1 MAQKYVLRK
+1 MKQKYVLRK

-30 PLVHADEAPASPATE
+30 PLVHADEVPASPATE
-45 VAEGAPVASPEVA
+45 VGQNAPVASPEVA

-66 SVTAETEGNTTV
+66 S
-78 EPERVVETTLAPPTV
+78 
-93 GPNGEGTETNPPAEK
+93 
-108 PVAEQ
+108 
-113 QHKFSYNLNIEYEYQ
+113 
-128 GSVIKVDATRTVDV
+128 
-142 PDRVSADKGLD
+142 
-153 AESSEIQAKT
+153 
-163 GQMMIKDGIQY
+163 
-174 RLASVKSITK
+174 
-184 EAFEEGPTRTHVN
+184 
-197 MKIRFELE
+197 
-205 VIDQTTGETPT
+205 
-216 SETPTSE
+216 
-223 TPTSET
+223 
-229 PTSETPTSETQQ
+229 ETQR
-241 PRPVETFVTMTMI
+241 PRPAETFVTMTMI

-265 RWTSPLDVETTYPV
+265 RWTSPLDVETTYPL
-279 GSQILVDET
+279 GSQVLVDET
-288 YYEVLMV
+288 YYEVVVV

-439 ISETGGSEELPAPD
+439 TSETGGSEELPAPD

-464 ETPTSETPTSET
+464 ETPISETPTSE
-476 PTSEDVVPNKDTENP
+476 EVVPNKDNENP
-491 VVPSDAKPEPA
+491 VVPSDTKHEPA
-502 LVTTETPTIVSET
+502 LVTTETPTTVSET

-533 TGKDQPVIENNANH
+533 SGKDQPVIENNANH

-560 ESSDKERLPETGTES
+560 EASDKERLPETGTES
-575 VIGTVIAGIG
+575 VIGTLIAGIG

>member
-1 MAQKYVLRK
+1 MKQKYVLRK

-22 GTSAQLLA
+22 GTSAQLLT
-30 PLVHADEAPASPATE
+30 PLVHADEVPASPATE
-45 VAEGAPVASPEVA
+45 VAQNVPVASPEVA
-58 TPTTATPT
+58 TPTT
-66 SVTAETEGNTTV
+66 VTAETEGNTTV
-78 EPERVVETTLAPPTV
+78 EPEKVVETTLAPPAV
-93 GPNGEGTETNPPAEK
+93 GPNGEGAETNPPVEK

-128 GSVIKVDATRTVDV
+128 GSVLKVDATRTVDV
-142 PDRVSADKGLD
+142 PDRASADKGLD

-163 GQMMIKDGIQY
+163 GQIFIKDGIQY

-223 TPTSET
+223 T
-229 PTSETPTSETQQ
+229 QQ

-265 RWTSPLDVETTYPV
+265 RWTSPLDVETTYPL
-279 GSQILVDET
+279 GSQVLVDET
-288 YYEVLMV
+288 YYEVVVV

-306 MDRDLREIAYTV
+306 MNRDLREIAYTV

-422 DEAPTP
+422 DDAPTP

-439 ISETGGSEELPAPD
+439 TSETGGSEELPAPD
-453 ENVPTSETPTS
+453 ENVPTSEI
-464 ETPTSETPTSET
+464 PTSETPTSET

-491 VVPSDAKPEPA
+491 VVPSDTKPEPA
-502 LVTTETPTIVSET
+502 LVTTETPTTVSETPKVET
-515 PKDATGPG
+515 PKDATGSG
-523 TSQDEPSADV
+523 TLQDEPSADV
-533 TGKDQPVIENNANH
+533 TGKDQPVIENDVNH

-560 ESSDKERLPETGTES
+560 EASDKERLPETGAES

>member
-30 PLVHADEAPASPATE
+30 PLVHADEVPASPATE

-66 SVTAETEGNTTV
+66 SATAETEGNTTV
-78 EPERVVETTLAPPTV
+78 EPERVVETTLAPPAV
-93 GPNGEGTETNPPAEK
+93 GPNGEGAETNPPVEK

-163 GQMMIKDGIQY
+163 GQMMIMDGIQY

-205 VIDQTTGETPT
+205 VIDQTIG
-216 SETPTSE
+216 ETPTSE

-241 PRPVETFVTMTMI
+241 PRPAETFVTMTMI

-265 RWTSPLDVETTYPV
+265 RWTSPLDVETTYPL
-279 GSQILVDET
+279 GSQVLVDET
-288 YYEVLMV
+288 YYEVVVV

-439 ISETGGSEELPAPD
+439 TSETGGSEELPAPD
-453 ENVPTSETPTS
+453 ENVPTSEI
-464 ETPTSETPTSET
+464 PTSET

-491 VVPSDAKPEPA
+491 VIPSDTKPEPA
-502 LVTTETPTIVSET
+502 LVTTETPTTVSETPKAET

-547 LVGGGQTTEKPKE
+547 LVGGNQTTEKPKE
-560 ESSDKERLPETGTES
+560 EASDKERLPETGTES
-575 VIGTVIAGIG
+575 VIGTLIAGIG

>member
-1 MAQKYVLRK
+1 MAQKHVLRK

-22 GTSAQLLA
+22 GTSAQLVA

-45 VAEGAPVASPEVA
+45 VAQNAPVASPEA
-58 TPTTATPT
+58 ETPTSATPT
-66 SVTAETEGNTTV
+66 SATAETEGNTTV
-78 EPERVVETTLAPPTV
+78 EPERVVETTLAPPAV
-93 GPNGEGTETNPPAEK
+93 GPNGEGTETNPPVEK

-163 GQMMIKDGIQY
+163 GQMMIKDGVQY

-223 TPTSET
+223 T
-229 PTSETPTSETQQ
+229 QH
-241 PRPVETFVTMTMI
+241 PRPAETFVTMTMI

-265 RWTSPLDVETTYPV
+265 RWTSPLDVETTYPL
-279 GSQILVDET
+279 GSQVLVDET
-288 YYEVLMV
+288 YYEVVVV

-366 YNFRNNTTDVVAQN
+366 YNFRNNTTDVVVQD

-393 DKEIRHGESIQVVN
+393 DKEMRHGESIQVVN

-412 DLANPVILNQ
+412 ESPKPIILDQ
-422 DEAPTP
+422 DEVPTP

-439 ISETGGSEELPAPD
+439 TSETGGSEELPAPD

-464 ETPTSETPTSET
+464 ETPTSETPTSE
-476 PTSEDVVPNKDTENP
+476 DVVPNKDTENP
-491 VVPSDAKPEPA
+491 VIPSDTKPEPA
-502 LVTTETPTIVSET
+502 LVTTETPTTVSETPKADETPKAET

-523 TSQDEPSADV
+523 TSQDEPSADF

-575 VIGTVIAGIG
+575 VIGTLIAGIG

>member
-1 MAQKYVLRK
+1 MTRKHVLRK
-10 IGKHLCNVVLVA
+10 IGKHLCNVVLVT

-30 PLVHADEAPASPATE
+30 PLVHADEVPASPATE

-66 SVTAETEGNTTV
+66 SAAAETEGNTTV
-78 EPERVVETTLAPPTV
+78 EPERVVETTLAPPAV
-93 GPNGEGTETNPPAEK
+93 GPNGEGAETNPPAEK

-142 PDRVSADKGLD
+142 PDRASADRGLD
-153 AESSEIQAKT
+153 VESSEIQAKT
-163 GQMMIKDGIQY
+163 GQMIIKDGIQY

-223 TPTSET
+223 T
-229 PTSETPTSETQQ
+229 QH
-241 PRPVETFVTMTMI
+241 PRPAETFVTMTMI

-265 RWTSPLDVETTYPV
+265 RWTSPLDVETTYPL
-279 GSQILVDET
+279 GSQVLVDET
-288 YYEVLMV
+288 YYEVVVV

-439 ISETGGSEELPAPD
+439 TSETGGSEELPAPD

-464 ETPTSETPTSET
+464 ETPTSETPTSE
-476 PTSEDVVPNKDTENP
+476 DVVPNKDTENP
-491 VVPSDAKPEPA
+491 VIPSDTKPEPA
-502 LVTTETPTIVSET
+502 LVTTETPTTVSETPKADETPKAET

-547 LVGGGQTTEKPKE
+547 LVGGNQTTEKPKE
-560 ESSDKERLPETGTES
+560 EASDKERLPETGTES
-575 VIGTVIAGIG
+575 VIGIVIAGIG

>member
-30 PLVHADEAPASPATE
+30 PLVHADEVPASPATE
-45 VAEGAPVASPEVA
+45 VAQNTPVASPEVA

-66 SVTAETEGNTTV
+66 SATAETEGNTTV
-78 EPERVVETTLAPPTV
+78 EPERVVETTLAPPAV
-93 GPNGEGTETNPPAEK
+93 GPNGEGTETNPPTEK

-142 PDRVSADKGLD
+142 PDRASADKGLD

-229 PTSETPTSETQQ
+229 PTSETPTSETPTSETQQ
-241 PRPVETFVTMTMI
+241 PRPAETFVTMTMV

-265 RWTSPLDVETTYPV
+265 RWNSPLDVETTYPL

-288 YYEVLMV
+288 YYEVVVV

-439 ISETGGSEELPAPD
+439 TSETGGSEELPAPD

-464 ETPTSETPTSET
+464 ETPTSEE
-476 PTSEDVVPNKDTENP
+476 VVPNKDNENP
-491 VVPSDAKPEPA
+491 VVPSDTKPEPA
-502 LVTTETPTIVSET
+502 LVTTETPTTVSET
-515 PKDATGPG
+515 PKGDAPKDATGPG

>member
-1 MAQKYVLRK
+1 MKQKYVLRK
-10 IGKHLCNVVLVA
+10 IGKHLCNVVLIA

-30 PLVHADEAPASPATE
+30 PLVHADEVPASPATE

-58 TPTTATPT
+58 TPTSATPT
-66 SVTAETEGNTTV
+66 SQATPETEGNTTV
-78 EPERVVETTLAPPTV
+78 EPERVVETTLAPPAV
-93 GPNGEGTETNPPAEK
+93 GPNGEGAETNPPVEK

-142 PDRVSADKGLD
+142 PDRASADKGLD
-153 AESSEIQAKT
+153 AESSEIQART
-163 GQMMIKDGIQY
+163 GQIMIKDGIQY

-223 TPTSET
+223 TP
-229 PTSETPTSETQQ
+229 QV
-241 PRPVETFVTMTMI
+241 RPAETFVTMTMV

-265 RWTSPLDVETTYPV
+265 RWNSPLDVETTYPV

-288 YYEVLMV
+288 YYEILMV

-439 ISETGGSEELPAPD
+439 TSETGGSEELPAPD

-464 ETPTSETPTSET
+464 ETPTSETPTSE
-476 PTSEDVVPNKDTENP
+476 EVVPNKDNENP
-491 VVPSDAKPEPA
+491 VVPSDIKPEPA
-502 LVTTETPTIVSET
+502 LVTTETPTTVSET
-515 PKDATGPG
+515 PKVDETPKGDAPKDATGPG

-560 ESSDKERLPETGTES
+560 ETDDKERLPETGTES
-575 VIGTVIAGIG
+575 VIGTLIVGIG

>member
-1 MAQKYVLRK
+1 MRQKYVLRK

-22 GTSAQLLA
+22 GTSAQLIA
-30 PLVHADEAPASPATE
+30 PLVHADEVPASPATE
-45 VAEGAPVASPEVA
+45 VGQNAPVASPEVA

-66 SVTAETEGNTTV
+66 SATAETEGNTTV
-78 EPERVVETTLAPPTV
+78 EPERVVETTLAPPAV
-93 GPNGEGTETNPPAEK
+93 GPNGEGAETNPPIEK

-142 PDRVSADKGLD
+142 PDRASADKGLD

-223 TPTSET
+223 T
-229 PTSETPTSETQQ
+229 QQ
-241 PRPVETFVTMTMI
+241 SRPVETFVTMTMI

-265 RWTSPLDVETTYPV
+265 RWTSPLDVETTYPL
-279 GSQILVDET
+279 GSQVLVDET
-288 YYEVLMV
+288 YYEVVVV

-428 DLQEKPEAEAP
+428 DLQEKPESEAP
-439 ISETGGSEELPAPD
+439 TSETGGSEELPAPD

-464 ETPTSETPTSET
+464 ETPTSE
-476 PTSEDVVPNKDTENP
+476 DVVPNKDTENP
-491 VVPSDAKPEPA
+491 VVPSDTKPEPA
-502 LVTTETPTIVSET
+502 LVTTETPTTVSETPKVDEAPKVET

-547 LVGGGQTTEKPKE
+547 LVGGNQTTEKPKE
-560 ESSDKERLPETGTES
+560 ESSDKERLPETGAES

-585 SILGSIGLVA
+585 SILGSVGLVA

>member
-1 MAQKYVLRK
+1 
-10 IGKHLCNVVLVA
+10 
-22 GTSAQLLA
+22 
-30 PLVHADEAPASPATE
+30 
-45 VAEGAPVASPEVA
+45 
-58 TPTTATPT
+58 
-66 SVTAETEGNTTV
+66 
-78 EPERVVETTLAPPTV
+78 
-93 GPNGEGTETNPPAEK
+93 
-108 PVAEQ
+108 
-113 QHKFSYNLNIEYEYQ
+113 
-128 GSVIKVDATRTVDV
+128 
-142 PDRVSADKGLD
+142 
-153 AESSEIQAKT
+153 
-163 GQMMIKDGIQY
+163 
-174 RLASVKSITK
+174 
-184 EAFEEGPTRTHVN
+184 
-197 MKIRFELE
+197 
-205 VIDQTTGETPT
+205 
-216 SETPTSE
+216 
-223 TPTSET
+223 
-229 PTSETPTSETQQ
+229 
-241 PRPVETFVTMTMI
+241 MTMI

-265 RWTSPLDVETTYPV
+265 RWTSPLDVETTYPL
-279 GSQILVDET
+279 GSQVLVDET
-288 YYEVLMV
+288 YYEVVVV

-422 DEAPTP
+422 DETPTP

-439 ISETGGSEELPAPD
+439 TSETGGSEELPAPD

-476 PTSEDVVPNKDTENP
+476 PTSEEVVPNKDNENP
-491 VVPSDAKPEPA
+491 VVPSDTKPEPA
-502 LVTTETPTIVSET
+502 LVTTETPTTVSETPKVDEAPKVET

-575 VIGTVIAGIG
+575 VIGTLIAGIG